1 MIGSLFGG
9 WLQDRVGRRVA
20 LGLSSFFSA
29 IGVAIMFC
37 SYLPSDVTGRRVA
50 FLMGKFFQG
59 GAIGAVMASCQTYMS
74 EVLPP
79 VLRGSGMAFF
89 PAFQLLGQLI
99 GALVIYGSLD
109 RERGYAIA
117 FGSQW
122 PFSCVPI
129 IVAFLIPESPAWYV
143 RKRRMDDAYTAQ
155 ARLDPPG
162 VDSKVA
168 IHRLLKDIEG
178 EASNSAAYLD
188 CFKRGNVRRTGIVMW
203 AQSLTSVFGL
213 QLLAKASYFLQLI
226 DMKPGISIIFL
237 ILGIILGL
245 IANLISVWIMARVGR
260 RPLVISGLLTAAVL
274 WASMGIANCTKINP
288 AVTW

>member
-1 MIGSLFGG
+1 
-9 WLQDRVGRRVA
+9 
-20 LGLSSFFSA
+20 
-29 IGVAIMFC
+29 
-37 SYLPSDVTGRRVA
+37 
-50 FLMGKFFQG
+50 
-59 GAIGAVMASCQTYMS
+59 
-74 EVLPP
+74 
-79 VLRGSGMAFF
+79 MAFF

-109 RERGYAIA
+109 RKRGYAIA

-143 RKRRMDDAYTAQ
+143 QKRRMNDAYTAQ
-155 ARLDPPG
+155 ARLDPPD
-162 VDSKVA
+162 VDSRVA
-168 IHRLLKDIEG
+168 VNKLLKDIEHKI
-178 EASNSAAYLD
+178 SNHATYVD
-188 CFKRGNVRRTGIVMW
+188 CFKGGNARRTGIVMW

-245 IANLISVWIMARVGR
+245 IANVISIWIMAHVGR
-260 RPLVISGLLTAAVL
+260 RPLVISGLLAAAVL
-274 WASMGIANCTKINP
+274 WASMGIANCTKISP